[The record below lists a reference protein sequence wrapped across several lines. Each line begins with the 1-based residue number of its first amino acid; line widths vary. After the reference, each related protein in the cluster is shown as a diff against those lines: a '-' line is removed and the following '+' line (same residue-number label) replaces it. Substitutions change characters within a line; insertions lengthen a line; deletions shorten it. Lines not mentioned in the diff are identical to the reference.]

1 MIHGARGSLPALPPK
16 APLTAWA
23 LGAALCLLTAG
34 CPSNP
39 RANLKPQLAELQTT
53 YTDLERAWADLQAGL
68 TRDRALL
75 AELADPAR
83 WQRNPAA
90 HRALLR
96 QALLECFTS
105 PFLTPSS
112 DPSPPSANN
121 PSCDGQAI
129 EALRGLQAQLNPD
142 EATELGAQ
150 LDRVALLKH
159 DLRRALP
166 RQTQALAQRYVAARV
181 RAREIRLDVEVAG
194 IENSSGGLFW
204 SRDAEDF
211 AKLQQSVRGEIVR
224 LEALLEHL
232 DGALLPMPQRLQR
245 EVEQVTRAL
254 VAVGEPDEPP
264 PRLRAQ
270 EDPPDGLTRPASRP

>member
-1 MIHGARGSLPALPPK
+1 VIHEARGSLAALSPK
-16 APLTAWA
+16 ATCA

-34 CPSNP
+34 CPTNP

-53 YTDLERAWADLQAGL
+53 YTELERAWADLQGGL

-83 WQRNPAA
+83 WQRNPEA

-112 DPSPPSANN
+112 DPSPASANN

-129 EALRGLQAQLNPD
+129 GALRGLQAQVSPE
-142 EATELGAQ
+142 EASELSGQ

-166 RQTQALAQRYVAARV
+166 RQTQALAERYVAARV

-204 SRDAEDF
+204 ARDAEDF

-232 DGALLPMPQRLQR
+232 DDTLLPMPQRLQH

-254 VAVGEPDEPP
+254 VTVGEPDEPP
-264 PRLRAQ
+264 PRLRAKGA
-270 EDPPDGLTRPASRP
+270 PP